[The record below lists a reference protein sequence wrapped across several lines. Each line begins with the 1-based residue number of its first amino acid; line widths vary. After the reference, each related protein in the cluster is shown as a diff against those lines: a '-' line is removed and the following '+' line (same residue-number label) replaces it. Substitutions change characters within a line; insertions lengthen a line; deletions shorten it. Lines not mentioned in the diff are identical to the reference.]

1 MNKSTVA
8 LFVVFVSKRLLI
20 CCEEFGFT
28 GNSNCNLHLF
38 YLESGTVDCAYVGK
52 ITSAHWLNKQ
62 VQPFCCVP
70 EYLNWM
76 APQSEAVLFPTDS
89 KKQALFYISGTSW
102 SGEPHQHSA
111 NANSKFDG
119 DLPFT
124 LQDVLWEKLWFW
136 PENWKRI
143 QNGKLTSSR
152 DLKVH
157 DTIPCRF

>member
-102 SGEPHQHSA
+102 SGKPHQHSA
-111 NANSKFDG
+111 NANSKFKHANITRCFVRKVVI
-119 DLPFT
+119 LAR
-124 LQDVLWEKLWFW
+124 KLKED
-136 PENWKRI
+136 PKWKVNI
-143 QNGKLTSSR
+143 LEGFESSWHYS
-152 DLKVH
+152 L
-157 DTIPCRF
+157 